1 MKFIFQTWHWA
12 VSGFLIAL
20 IMLTL
25 NYFGKVFGMSS
36 NLRSLCTIAGA
47 DKYSDFFKFD
57 WKSQRW
63 NLIVVFGAMIGGF
76 VAVNFMND
84 TSNVTIN
91 PKTIEQL
98 QTMGIDAPNG
108 KLLPN
113 ALFSN
118 EIFNSPKIIFIL
130 IIGGILIGFG
140 SRYAGGCT
148 SGHAI
153 AGISNLQRQSL
164 KAVIGFF
171 IGGLIMAHVILP
183 LIFSI

>member
-1 MKFIFQTWHWA
+1 MELITHTWHWA
-12 VSGFLIAL
+12 VSGFLIGM

-36 NLRSLCTIAGA
+36 NLRSLCSMTGIGKKVA
-47 DKYSDFFKFD
+47 FFDWD

-63 NLIVVFGAMIGGF
+63 NLAVVAGAMLGGF
-76 VAVNFMND
+76 VAVHFLSD
-84 TSNVTIN
+84 PSNVDLN

-98 QTMGIDAPNG
+98 TAMGIEAPNG
-108 KLLPN
+108 KLLPD
-113 ALFSN
+113 ALFGN
-118 EIFNSPKIIFIL
+118 AIFQSPKMIAIL

-153 AGISNLQRQSL
+153 SGLSNLQLPSL
-164 KAVIGFF
+164 KAVMGFF
-171 IGGLIMAHVILP
+171 IGGLIMAHFILP
-183 LIFSI
+183 LIF